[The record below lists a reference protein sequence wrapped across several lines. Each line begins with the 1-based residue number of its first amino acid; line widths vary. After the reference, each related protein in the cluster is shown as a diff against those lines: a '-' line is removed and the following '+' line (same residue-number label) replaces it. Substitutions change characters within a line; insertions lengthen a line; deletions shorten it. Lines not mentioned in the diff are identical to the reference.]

1 MKTEGLTMTKKPASS
16 FEEWLQHDALENI
29 HFLREQKEL
38 FERNKI
44 NKKDFNRSLE
54 SFVNLLKS
62 DFFGDKI
69 IFIVESVKE
78 LSNGESV
85 VVNAQVMQINE
96 KGEYEPCAHPFKPK
110 VPWSVSST
118 ISKAILTQS
127 IKPGL
132 LFEAKYTK
140 HILNLITPDLKT
152 YTDVEESFMQTLKRL
167 GGSILAENA
176 EKLFGLDAEKV
187 IVTKILDTYDLIEKD
202 LLGKFEKMSTKF
214 EKLELQELDYA
225 ERKEKLTEKQLE
237 WHKILNNIKN
247 YTELENNSPEEETG
261 EFHSW
266 NAEKAI
272 ELLQTLIYHN
282 SEDDLIYDETVIE
295 MFLRSLQIN
304 TLIILS
310 GPSGTG
316 KSSIVTHFAQA
327 IKGAK
332 AKVVPVQSGWTDTQD
347 LLGYFNPIEKC
358 YVPSPFMEAL
368 ADAASDPD
376 HLHLICLDEIN
387 LAHVEYYFSEF
398 LSIREQKKPRLQ
410 LYNKRYFLHA
420 KHLLN
425 ENSPNTKY
433 EELLNASDLIYRY
446 PYQFEIPKNVRFIGT
461 MNMDHTVKSLSPKV
475 IDRSFIIEIN
485 HMDKQEKMKLTT
497 KLNENKF
504 TGKLEV
510 TLDEFS
516 AVYKEVKAFE
526 KEAQALVELSQSLN
540 NIANAPLNSRGKNQ
554 VVHYL
559 DRIPEDKL
567 TKDLLE
573 KYFDQLIFTKILPRI
588 ELSTRDEKG
597 IECLKQ
603 FQQEIEVY
611 PRSAEKLEQMLR
623 DDRVIGFW

>member
-1 MKTEGLTMTKKPASS
+1 MTEELTMTKSS
-16 FEEWLQHDALENI
+16 TFEEWLQHDALEDINY
-29 HFLREQKEL
+29 LREQKEL

-44 NKKDFNRSLE
+44 KKRDYYRSLDY
-54 SFVNLLKS
+54 FVNLLK
-62 DFFGDKI
+62 DNFFGDKI
-69 IFIVESVKE
+69 VFMVESAKD

-96 KGEYEPCAHPFKPK
+96 NGEYEPCAHPFKPK

-118 ISKAILTQS
+118 ISKAMLTQS
-127 IKPGL
+127 ITEGI

-152 YTDVEESFMQTLKRL
+152 YTDVEESFLQTLKRI
-167 GGSILAENA
+167 GGSILAANA
-176 EKLFGLDAEKV
+176 EKLFGRDPEKV
-187 IVTKILDTYDLIEKD
+187 IVTKLLDMYDLVEKD
-202 LLGKFEKMSTKF
+202 LLAKFETLDTKLDQ
-214 EKLELQELDYA
+214 LERQEFDYA
-225 ERKEKLTEKQLE
+225 ERKEKLTEQQQQ
-237 WHKILNNIKN
+237 WQKILENIQS
-247 YTELENNSPEEETG
+247 YTELENNSTEEETG
-261 EFHSW
+261 ELHSW
-266 NAEKAI
+266 NAEEAV

-295 MFLRSLQIN
+295 MFLRALQIN
-304 TLIILS
+304 TLVILS

-316 KSSIVTHFAQA
+316 KSSIVTHLAQA

-332 AKVVPVQSGWTDTQD
+332 AKMVPVQSGWTDTQD
-347 LLGYFNPIEKC
+347 LLGYFNPIDKC
-358 YVPSPFMEAL
+358 YVPSAFMEAL

-398 LSIREQKKPRLQ
+398 LSICEQKKPRLQ

-433 EELLNASDLIYRY
+433 EELLNASDLIDCY

-475 IDRSFIIEIN
+475 IDRSFIIEVN
-485 HMDKQEKMKLTT
+485 YMDKQEKMKLAT
-497 KLNENKF
+497 KLNKRKL
-504 TGKLEV
+504 TGQLEV

-526 KEAQALVELSQSLN
+526 KEALAFVELSQSLDE
-540 NIANAPLNSRGKNQ
+540 IANAPLNSRGKKQ

-559 DRIPEDKL
+559 DRVPKDKL
-567 TKDLLE
+567 TKSVLE
-573 KYFDQLIFTKILPRI
+573 KYFDQLIYSKILPRI
-588 ELSTRDEKG
+588 ELSIRDEKG
-597 IECLKQ
+597 IACLKQ
-603 FQQEIEVY
+603 FQKEIEAY
-611 PRSAEKLEQMLR
+611 PRSTEKLEQMLR
-623 DDRVIGFW
+623 DDRVIRFW